1 MLLFSQ
7 LAAHGGQECP
17 PLQAYALAHKG
28 RVSLSDVTFNPED
41 PPEAYSNASTHSRLS
56 GYSEM
61 ARQVHGPDFDP
72 FAQPIDVE
80 ILMRAGG
87 GRKHGRLLMA
97 DSIIDTAST
106 LLSRRF
112 ELGAPTRARPYA
124 HGQAPHRFR
133 WTHSRLFLCYP
144 S

>member
-1 MLLFSQ
+1 MLLFS
-7 LAAHGGQECP
+7 LLDAHGGQECP

-28 RVSLSDVTFNPED
+28 RASSSDVTFNPED
-41 PPEAYSNASTHSRLS
+41 PPEAYNNASTHSRLS

-106 LLSRRF
+106 PTLS
-112 ELGAPTRARPYA
+112 
-124 HGQAPHRFR
+124 QI
-133 WTHSRLFLCYP
+133 
-144 S
+144 